1 MNAGAYGSEIKDVL
15 VSTKYIDIKT
25 GSIFEISNKEHCF
38 EYRHSIFAD
47 KDYIILSSLLKLQ
60 YGKEEEIQ
68 AKIKELTNK
77 RREKQP
83 INYPSAGS
91 VFKRPKDNFAAKLIQ
106 DAGLKG
112 YQIGGAQVSELHS
125 GFIINK
131 ESASAKDVIDLIN
144 YIKHEVYKKF
154 NVMLEEE
161 ILIIG

>member
-25 GSIFEISNKEHCF
+25 GNIFELNNEEHCF
-38 EYRHSIFAD
+38 EYRHSFFSD
-47 KDYIILSSLLKLQ
+47 KDCVIISSLLKLQ
-60 YGKEEEIQ
+60 YGNQEDIQ
-68 AKIKELTNK
+68 LKIKELTSK

-131 ESASAKDVIDLIN
+131 DNACAKDVIDLIN
-144 YIKHEVYKKF
+144 YIKQEVYKKF
-154 NVMLEEE
+154 DITLEEE
-161 ILIIG
+161 VLIIG